1 MKVTYEQAVRLKDAG
16 FPQPGDVDQ
25 HSMDSRYE
33 NGVYVPALTELF
45 FHAVPGKRLTEN
57 FSVDE
62 LVELYIAQK
71 HNVN

>member
-33 NGVYVPALTELF
+33 NGVYIP
-45 FHAVPGKRLTEN
+45 TEN
-57 FSVDE
+57 E
-62 LVELYIAQK
+62 LRLATGYFASEIDAVIELYIAQK